1 MMTACNKGKN
11 MSGLPKNWK
20 AGNYVANDYYGNPP
34 KSNSSEFINIYGLGS
49 NDTGHRIYTVPA
61 NTTLEEII
69 TFFKVSTHGSESY
82 SFDPDKTLKMFIE
95 KSTEASKI
103 IPGKVIFADS
113 AGLKIE
119 LSREITEDDI
129 LRFEK
134 IFPEELAINLGLEL
148 IMSEWEGK
156 GSYLSS
162 LKGKKLIHYWWD

>member
-1 MMTACNKGKN
+1 MISACNKGEN
-11 MSGLPKNWK
+11 MSRLPKNWK
-20 AGNYVANDYYGNPP
+20 AGDYVGGELYGSPP
-34 KSNSSEFINIYGLGS
+34 KSDSSEFINIYGLGP
-49 NDTGHRIYTVPA
+49 NDTGHRIYTIPA

-82 SFDPDKTLKMFIE
+82 SFDPNKTLKMFIE
-95 KSTEASKI
+95 KTTKASKI

-119 LSREITEDDI
+119 LFKEITEDDI
-129 LRFEK
+129 LKLEK
-134 IFPEELAINLGLEL
+134 IFPEELVINSGMEL
-148 IMSEWEGK
+148 VMSEWDGK